1 VASIA
6 ALVIL
11 SLAPSPAGANPRDVD
26 RDGLSNRYE
35 IKRSHTKPRRPDT
48 DGDKLRDG
56 FEVRR
61 SHTNPLLKDTDGDG
75 LRDGNEVRRFRTSPR
90 RKDTDRDG
98 TSDGLELLSGTDPL
112 RPGKKKGQPLP
123 APDATPPETTI
134 ISGPS
139 GVVPTSGANLAFS
152 SSEAGSSFEC
162 RLDSPVWAKCSSP
175 SSYSRLANGSH
186 AFEVRATDA
195 GANTDIS
202 PATRTWMVAVT
213 PSPEPPTANFTW
225 SPQNPQNP
233 PVPVAFTSTGTCAAT
248 PCTYEWRQ
256 GPPRSEPIGTG
267 QTPSWTFESTGTKTV
282 VLRVTDALDR
292 FAEASNSFTVSA
304 APPPPPPLDGDG
316 DGVPDA
322 DDGCPTQ
329 LGPASNGGC
338 PQPTPPPPPLS
349 GERPA
354 VTFTR
359 YNQANGGT
367 GFAVSAGRD
376 EFIVLQGFW
385 RRSEIQQINNANP
398 GVKLL
403 IYKNVSRYQAPDAF
417 GNYNSC
423 LTASQASSNPFGVDW
438 SSIVS
443 DADSGGNIV
452 KPVAGT
458 GEEYGQ
464 WCLDRL
470 KAQLQASQAAGFPV
484 DGIFLDDDNSYAPG
498 VDGGYPDANLN
509 GTADNQPQGADAAAW
524 NAWMEAANSVI
535 GPGLTAAGYV
545 SVPNLDAAI
554 GERNLESG
562 GWDERQLGYF
572 PAVFAEFTAF
582 WPGGGLQPQ
591 SFVNETFRLMGLAQA
606 QHTIFVG
613 SETNLPESQMNFTLG
628 MLLIKTEGFA
638 SFGAGQGNVEN
649 WFSAYDRARAL
660 GQPTGPA
667 TSPSPGVWTRQFAS
681 GGTVRVDLN
690 ARTATIP

>member
-1 VASIA
+1 MLRRRKPSCLRIA
-6 ALVIL
+6 AAALILATL
-11 SLAPSPAGANPRDVD
+11 SLA
-26 RDGLSNRYE
+26 
-35 IKRSHTKPRRPDT
+35 
-48 DGDKLRDG
+48 
-56 FEVRR
+56 
-61 SHTNPLLKDTDGDG
+61 
-75 LRDGNEVRRFRTSPR
+75 
-90 RKDTDRDG
+90 
-98 TSDGLELLSGTDPL
+98 
-112 RPGKKKGQPLP
+112 LP
-123 APDATPPETTI
+123 ASAV
-134 ISGPS
+134 S
-139 GVVPTSGANLAFS
+139 
-152 SSEAGSSFEC
+152 
-162 RLDSPVWAKCSSP
+162 
-175 SSYSRLANGSH
+175 
-186 AFEVRATDA
+186 
-195 GANTDIS
+195 
-202 PATRTWMVAVT
+202 ATRTYVAVNVHCDIAT
-213 PSPEPPTANFTW
+213 FKLVGLKPAT
-225 SPQNPQNP
+225 
-233 PVPVAFTSTGTCAAT
+233 VRAA
-248 PCTYEWRQ
+248 
-256 GPPRSEPIGTG
+256 
-267 QTPSWTFESTGTKTV
+267 
-282 VLRVTDALDR
+282 RVTRGQRAARVKPAVVRRAARRGTLR
-292 FAEASNSFTVSA
+292 LRLSTLRWTSLRPRTHKPRTATRRHGTRGTRRAHTRPRQKQAGQERNAGRHHRRAGRRRRAERHDKRARREKHTRCRDTRARPAGVRRKRPKLTVITSA
-304 APPPPPPLDGDG
+304 DHAPPPPPP
-316 DGVPDA
+316 
-322 DDGCPTQ
+322 
-329 LGPASNGGC
+329 
-338 PQPTPPPPPLS
+338 S

-385 RRSEIQQINNANP
+385 RRSEIQQISNANP

-438 SSIVS
+438 SSTVS

-458 GEEYGQ
+458 GDEYGR

-509 GTADNQPQGADAAAW
+509 GTADNQPRGADAAAW

-545 SVPNLDAAI
+545 PVPNLDAAI

-591 SFVNETFRLMGLAQA
+591 SFLNETFRLMGLAQA

-613 SETNLPESQMNFTLG
+613 SETNLSESQMNVTLG

-649 WFSAYDRARAL
+649 WFPSYDRAKAL

-667 TSPSPGVWTRQFAS
+667 TSPGPGVWTRQFAS